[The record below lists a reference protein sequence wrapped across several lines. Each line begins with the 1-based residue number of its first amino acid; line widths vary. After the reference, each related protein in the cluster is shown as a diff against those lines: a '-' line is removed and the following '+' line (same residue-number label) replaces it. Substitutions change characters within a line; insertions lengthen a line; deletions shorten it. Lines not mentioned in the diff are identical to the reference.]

1 MASLKKHG
9 NKYYARIRW
18 RNANQVAKEK
28 TIPLATHLKSEAL
41 VRKTEVE
48 RYEDDIKKGE
58 DYTVEF
64 AWLNDG
70 GKTKITRRTVQE
82 AIDEYHV
89 VKDIRNHRKS
99 TIERSM
105 VGLKTLTD
113 VVGKSRPVS
122 SLTDDDIEEWGKK
135 CNEKKHKPNTQA
147 CNRAKIVAFF
157 NHCYRKRW
165 IKNKIYFPRIE
176 NTQTQIKYVNEE
188 IFRKIMSLET
198 VESHFKRAFF
208 FYLSTGCRRAE
219 PFKGDLLGN
228 HLMINCETAKSKT
241 TRYVKLTPLMS
252 ATVIEM
258 RTRCAEQI
266 AKYGYKQKSIEM
278 RYAKEFKKA
287 CRAISVE
294 DLHLHNLRNSYIVI
308 RWAVTGDIKAVS
320 EEVGHANIKQTM
332 EYSQIPPMVIADK
345 FPTYEK
351 LITERLKQKES
362 SNTFNKMLEGNSNA
376 ESGLGAQGLRAIE
389 PARLT

>member
-1 MASLKKHG
+1 M
-9 NKYYARIRW
+9 
-18 RNANQVAKEK
+18 
-28 TIPLATHLKSEAL
+28 
-41 VRKTEVE
+41 
-48 RYEDDIKKGE
+48 
-58 DYTVEF
+58 
-64 AWLNDG
+64 
-70 GKTKITRRTVQE
+70 
-82 AIDEYHV
+82 
-89 VKDIRNHRKS
+89 
-99 TIERSM
+99 
-105 VGLKTLTD
+105 
-113 VVGKSRPVS
+113 
-122 SLTDDDIEEWGKK
+122 
-135 CNEKKHKPNTQA
+135 
-147 CNRAKIVAFF
+147 
-157 NHCYRKRW
+157 
-165 IKNKIYFPRIE
+165 IE

-278 RYAKEFKKA
+278 RYAKEFKNA
-287 CRAISVE
+287 CRAIGVE

-362 SNTFNKMLEGNSNA
+362 SNTFNKMLEGNFNA